1 MAVYFLLMEVI
12 VDVTTKR
19 WQDGGNLL
27 LGVWLFVSPWVLSY
41 AAGMPVAAWNAYLL
55 GAAIVVFAAVA
66 MYMPKVWEEGI
77 NMAFGVW
84 MIISP
89 WVLKF
94 SADRNVMMN
103 AVIIG
108 VVVTALAAWAML
120 RDKEFEKWWHD
131 HHHAAS

>member
-1 MAVYFLLMEVI
+1 MDI
-12 VDVTTKR
+12 TTKR

-27 LGVWLFVSPWVLSY
+27 LGLWLFISPWAMSY
-41 AAGMPVAAWNAYLL
+41 AADIPIAAWNAYLC

-66 MYMPKVWEEGI
+66 MYMPKVWEEWI

-89 WVLKF
+89 WVLGF
-94 SADRNVMMN
+94 ASHRNMTMN

-108 VVVTALAAWAML
+108 ALVTALATWAMV
-120 RDKEFEKWWHD
+120 RDKDFEKWWHD
-131 HHHAAS
+131 HHPAAS